1 MLQIPPLSPSRPS
14 IKSMTSV
21 QATINSIKYIL
32 GADSKKIFSF
42 SISDEVLKELKL
54 VSDLYFNEKLE
65 KEYKMEILS

>member
-1 MLQIPPLSPSRPS
+1 MVKCDKCGKLDGGAIELS
-14 IKSMTSV
+14 

-65 KEYKMEILS
+65 KEYKMETLS